1 MKNHEHHCHCHHRPN
16 KKNYIFYA
24 VAFTFIF
31 GIVEALSGWW
41 SGSLTLL
48 SDAGHMWIDALALS
62 LAALASWLV
71 QRPTTAKH
79 TYGLGRAEV
88 IISWLNS
95 IFLII
100 LIIKI
105 LIEAINRLQTPH
117 FVAGKTVMI
126 VAIIGLVI
134 NILTAWVL
142 HKGEKTL
149 NTRAALLHVFSDLL
163 GSVAV
168 LVSGIVIYFTNW
180 MQIDPILSIFVCI
193 LILISTIRLLRES
206 LLVLMEGT
214 PIHINTDKVKQIMQ
228 HVHGVDTMHDLH
240 IWTLTSGTTL
250 LTAHVV
256 VTDPK
261 YWPTIIDD
269 LREVLQKNFG
279 IVHVTLQVETSDRKP
294 LCVDCENKL

>member
-1 MKNHEHHCHCHHRPN
+1 MKNHEHHCHRN
-16 KKNYIFYA
+16 KNYIFYA

-48 SDAGHMWIDALALS
+48 SDAGHMWVDALALL
-62 LAALASWLV
+62 LAALASWLAR
-71 QRPTTAKH
+71 RPTTANH

-95 IFLII
+95 IFLIV

-126 VAIIGLVI
+126 VAVIGLVI

-149 NTRAALLHVFSDLL
+149 NTRAALLHVLSDLL

-168 LVSGIVIYFTNW
+168 LASGVIIYFTHW
-180 MQIDPILSIFVCI
+180 MQIDPILSIFVCM
-193 LILISTIRLLRES
+193 LILVSTIRLLRES

-214 PIHINTDKVKQIMQ
+214 PVHINTGKVKQIMQ
-228 HVHGVDTMHDLH
+228 HVHGVDTIHDLH
-240 IWTLTSGTTL
+240 IWTLTSGTIL

-256 VTDPK
+256 VTDSK

-269 LREVLQKNFG
+269 LREVLQKKFD
-279 IVHVTLQVETSDRKP
+279 IAHVTLQVETAARKP
-294 LCVDCENKL
+294 LCVDCGNKL

>member
-1 MKNHEHHCHCHHRPN
+1 MSSHCDCHHHLGN
-16 KKNYIFYA
+16 KNYILYA
-24 VAFTFIF
+24 VVFTFAF
-31 GIVEALSGWW
+31 GIIEALSGWW

-48 SDAGHMWIDALALS
+48 SDAGHMWVDALALS

-71 QRPTTAKH
+71 RRPTTAKH

-95 IFLII
+95 IFLIV

-126 VAIIGLVI
+126 VAVIGLII
-134 NILTAWVL
+134 NLLTAWVL

-149 NTRAALLHVFSDLL
+149 NTKAALLHVLSDLL

-168 LVSGIVIYFTNW
+168 LVSGIIIYFTNW
-180 MQIDPILSIFVCI
+180 VQIDPILSIFVCI
-193 LILISTIRLLRES
+193 LILVSTIRLLRES

-214 PIHINTDKVKQIMQ
+214 PINIKASNVKLVMQ
-228 HVHGVDTMHDLH
+228 HVHGVDTIHDLH
-240 IWTLTSGTTL
+240 IWTLTSGTIL

-261 YWPTIIDD
+261 YWPAIIDD
-269 LREVLQKNFG
+269 LREALQKNFD
-279 IVHVTLQVETSDRKP
+279 IAHVTLQIETTDRKS
-294 LCVDCENKL
+294 LCVDCGSK